1 MMFVD
6 QDYINTALRSEAA
19 YHERKVEQLQR
30 TIKQLTEALTWEN
43 LQHRSRLIEL
53 EKVASQIAPMQTE
66 KAPPTK
72 NPLPL
77 QTTLTGSTKK
87 WSQIR
92 KHQRHPSSPALIHKA
107 G

>member
-6 QDYINTALRSEAA
+6 QTYINTALRSETA

-43 LQHRSRLIEL
+43 LQHRSRLLEL
-53 EKVASQIAPMQTE
+53 EKVASQIGPMPSE
-66 KAPPTK
+66 KAPLTK
-72 NPLPL
+72 
-77 QTTLTGSTKK
+77 TTLNRKIPQNSTKK
-87 WSQIR
+87 WSQTR
-92 KHQRHPSSPALIHKA
+92 KHQRHTPDPTLIQKA